1 MDMKKLSLAAIILLL
16 ILVIAGSAASAP
28 GPLAQTPAPEL
39 KLRVGTFVPA
49 EQEEL
54 ALPDTLRM
62 APYPRGISG
71 YYIVQFRGPVQE
83 AWKNGV
89 RKAGGEILEYIP
101 DYAYKVYMTPEQ
113 AAQIGRQPAVVW
125 TGIFQPAFKIDPTLI
140 GADLGL
146 IKIRAEVNAN
156 EAQIAKA
163 LAATGTKI
171 VNRGGKYFVVI
182 ADQSQIAAMAQL
194 DGVAWLEP
202 FILYE
207 KHNEYGAGVIL
218 GANTAHSNGYD
229 GSTQIAAVA
238 DTGLGGGTA
247 ATAHAD
253 IPPKRITEIQDFRSS
268 GSAGC
273 YNVIPDGAQD
283 VDSGHGTHTAV
294 SIVGDGDS
302 LGKGRGSAP
311 AAKLLF
317 QAVEDYADFIGNCS
331 LHYADDYYL
340 IGIPADFGDLYQ
352 PAYDAGARVHSNS
365 WGSKAAGD
373 YTADSAATDQFMWNN
388 PDLLVTFSAG
398 NAGIDAND
406 DGLVDDDSIGSP
418 ATAKNVLS
426 VGASENDRDGDYACD
441 TRLTYTSFDAYQ
453 QSQTCSSMGGNN
465 ILGRAGQRWGFT
477 APPLKDDLVAG
488 NAEQMAPF
496 SSRGPTD
503 DGRVKPDVVAPG
515 TWVLS
520 GNSDLYQ
527 LGYGDPVNPQN
538 GSYQSDA
545 WGMPRNEA
553 YKYMGGTSMSNPI
566 AAGAAVVVRDYYQKA
581 HGHSASAALTKATL
595 INSAVDLLDENND
608 SVDDNDF
615 PIPNV
620 HEGWGRVDL
629 AAATDGSRLFVDNTT
644 GVSTN
649 GSVNYDYFIDSGK
662 AFRVTLV
669 WTDFPSTEAAAL
681 NLVNDLNLIV
691 TGPGGSPTYHGNV
704 FSGGWSQTGGSADT
718 VNNVE
723 NVYIQA
729 PAAGAWTVE
738 VSGANVP
745 QGPQPF
751 ALVVSA
757 AFGAPPVETPPPANM
772 RFSFFVPVLF
782 NDYPP
787 GISGRITDRA
797 GVGIGGVTVKMD
809 GGNATIS
816 DASGLYGFSNLD
828 PGTYVLHPEKEGV
841 SFQPQA
847 REVTLPPGA
856 VRQDFVTGPPDTM
869 PDPYPGPG

>member
-1 MDMKKLSLAAIILLL
+1 MDLKKLTLVVIILLS
-16 ILVIAGSAASAP
+16 ILVVAGSAASAP
-28 GPLAQTPAPEL
+28 GPLAQTPAPQL
-39 KLRVGTFVPA
+39 KLRAGTFVPA
-49 EQEEL
+49 GQEEL
-54 ALPDTLRM
+54 TLPGALRRDSY
-62 APYPRGISG
+62 ARGRSG
-71 YYIVQFRGPVQE
+71 YYIVQFKGPVQE

-113 AAQIGRQPAVVW
+113 AAQVGRQPAVVW

-140 GADLGL
+140 DADQGL
-146 IKIRAEVNAN
+146 IKIRAEANAH
-156 EAQIAKA
+156 EAQIAAA
-163 LAATGTKI
+163 LAVAGTKI
-171 VNRGGKYFVVI
+171 VIRDGKYFVI
-182 ADQSQIAAMAQL
+182 LADQSQIAEIAQL

-202 FILYE
+202 FTLYE

-218 GANTAHSNGYD
+218 DAITAHSNGYD
-229 GSTQIAAVA
+229 GSTQIAAVS

-247 ATAHAD
+247 ETAHPD
-253 IPPKRITEIQDFRSS
+253 IPSSRITAIQDFRSS
-268 GSAGC
+268 GSADC
-273 YNVIPDGAQD
+273 YNIISDGAQD

-294 SIVGDGDS
+294 SVVGDGDS
-302 LGKGRGSAP
+302 NGIGRGSAP

-317 QAVEDYADFIGNCS
+317 QAVEDYVDFIGTCS
-331 LHYADDYYL
+331 LYYADDYYL
-340 IGIPADFGDLYQ
+340 LGIPADFGDLYQ
-352 PAYDAGARVHSNS
+352 PAYNAGARVHSNS
-365 WGSKAAGD
+365 WGSSAAGA
-373 YTADSAATDQFMWNN
+373 YTADSAATDRFMWNN

-398 NAGIDAND
+398 NAGKDANN
-406 DGLVDDDSIGSP
+406 DGLVDNDSIGSP

-441 TRLTYTSFDAYQ
+441 TQLAYTSSDAYQ
-453 QSQTCSSMGGNN
+453 QGQTCSSMGGNN
-465 ILGRAGQRWGFT
+465 ILGMAGQRWGFT
-477 APPLKDDLVAG
+477 SPPLKDDLVAG

-527 LGYGDPVNPQN
+527 NGYGDPVNPQT
-538 GSYQSDA
+538 GHYQSDA
-545 WGMPRNEA
+545 WGLPRNEA

-566 AAGAAVVVRDYYQKA
+566 VAGAAVVVRDYYQKA

-608 SVDDNDF
+608 GVDDNDF

-629 AAATDGSRLFVDNTT
+629 AAATDGSHLFVDNAA
-644 GVSTN
+644 GVSTA
-649 GSVNYDYFIDSGK
+649 GSVNYDYDIDSGT

-691 TGPGGSPTYHGNV
+691 TGPGGSPTYRGNI
-704 FSGGWSQTGGSADT
+704 FGGGWSQPGGSTDT

-729 PAAGAWTVE
+729 PAGGVWTVE

-757 AFGAPPVETPPPANM
+757 AFGSTPVETPPPANTP
-772 RFSFFVPVLF
+772 FSFFVPAIF
-782 NDYPP
+782 SDYPL
-787 GISGRITDRA
+787 GISGRITDQA
-797 GVGIGGVTVKMD
+797 GMGITGVTIKLD
-809 GGNATIS
+809 GEDSTMS

-828 PGTYVLHPEKEGV
+828 PGTYVLRPEKAGV
-841 SFQPQA
+841 NFHPQT

-856 VRQDFVTGPPDTM
+856 VRQDFTTGSPDAT
-869 PDPYPGPG
+869 PEPYPGPG